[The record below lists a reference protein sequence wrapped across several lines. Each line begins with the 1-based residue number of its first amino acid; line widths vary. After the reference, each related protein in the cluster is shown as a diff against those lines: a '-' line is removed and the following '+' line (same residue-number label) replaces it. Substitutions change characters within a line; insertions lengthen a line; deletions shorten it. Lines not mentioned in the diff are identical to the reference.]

1 METEQ
6 LISVLHTCF
15 TVFLVV
21 AVIMVILSVALF
33 FLLNI
38 VEVFN
43 IMTGRAV
50 RKTVQEMEEA
60 NNSTGRL
67 RKVNK
72 IAMGDITAPTM
83 TDELIANSVTE
94 SLQNNAAQTEAQGS
108 ENTTVLNEGTGDT
121 TLLNSG
127 ETSVLSMVNIH
138 TNDEKNQQPI
148 NIGKFLIVKSEML
161 IHTDEVI

>member
-38 VEVFN
+38 KDVFN
-43 IMTGRAV
+43 ILTGRAV

-60 NNSTGRL
+60 NNATGRL

-94 SLQNNAAQTEAQGS
+94 PLQKNMAQAEEQGS
-108 ENTTVLNEGTGDT
+108 ENTMLLNEGAGDT

-138 TNDEKNQQPI
+138 AEDEQNQQHI

-161 IHTDEVI
+161 IHTDEII